1 MQSNRML
8 LVLALAAASPAHG
21 QQGTAAADP
30 AAAAPVITYDSAFA
44 TYRPYRDEPLRSW
57 ADVNQEV
64 AAGGGH
70 AGIFG
75 GAGDGT
81 HTAPKAPAEA
91 PLGQGRPPV
100 RAAPKAP
107 AEKHRQ

>member
-1 MQSNRML
+1 MQGNRML
-8 LVLALAAASPAHG
+8 LALALAVASAAHG
-21 QQGTAAADP
+21 QQGTAAAHP
-30 AAAAPVITYDSAFA
+30 AAAAPDITYDSAFA

-75 GAGDGT
+75 GASDSIR
-81 HTAPKAPAEA
+81 TAPKAPAEA
-91 PLGQGRPPV
+91 PPGQGRPPV

-107 AEKHRQ
+107 AQKHRQ